1 MSFFDEVVK
10 FFSQIVGNSNWFI
23 DSIKGFLS
31 LFKEAITWTSS
42 FSSSGIPPVFAWILP
57 LVMLATVFE
66 FVRGR

>member
-1 MSFFDEVVK
+1 MSFFDEMQK
-10 FFSQIVGNSNWFI
+10 FFSQFVESSNWFI
-23 DSIKGFLS
+23 DNLNYFLS

-42 FSSSGIPPVFAWILP
+42 FSSSGIPSVFAWIFP